1 MQLTSPSSSPS
12 QPFVPSMPL
21 NEGFAASHSRG
32 QCYDGFGANGDLEM
46 EIGDGRER
54 AGKRGAA
61 RGNLQVEREIH
72 ISSANLPYQGA
83 TSMDRKTI

>member
-1 MQLTSPSSSPS
+1 
-12 QPFVPSMPL
+12 MPL
-21 NEGFAASHSRG
+21 NERVAGSRSRA
-32 QCYDGFGANGDLEM
+32 QWCDGFGANGDLEM

-72 ISSANLPYQGA
+72 ISSANLRYQGG
-83 TSMDRKTI
+83 TSTE